1 MTLDEGLDLYLES
14 LRSERG
20 ASKHTLEAYA
30 NDLRALSAALAE
42 GGLTEWEDLGRDDL
56 AVIDRHLAE
65 QKAPRSSARRASAMR
80 SFLKFLRREGLDIRV
95 DLPATTHRRHKTLP
109 KALARDQVEAILA
122 PPPDDSP
129 GAKRDRAL
137 FGLVYGAGL
146 RISEAVEL
154 PVSGLLV
161 EDRAVRV
168 IGKGGKS
175 RIVPLPLRCY
185 EETLDYLR
193 TVRPLLATKP
203 TDRLFVTDG
212 GARLTRQRAYA
223 LLGGMAR
230 RAGIAKTFGPH
241 ALRHSYAVHLLEGG
255 ADLRAVQELLGH
267 ESIAT
272 TQVYTGLEMS
282 EVQRRYLAAHPR
294 GASRGKPGGSSSGG
308 SSS

>member
-30 NDLRALSAALAE
+30 NDLRALAASLAE
-42 GGLTEWEDLGRDDL
+42 GGLADWEDLGRDDL
-56 AVIDRHLAE
+56 AVLDRHFAGM
-65 QKAPRSSARRASAMR
+65 QAPRSIARRASAMR
-80 SFLKFLRREGLDIRV
+80 SFLKFLRREGLDIKV
-95 DLPATTHRRHKTLP
+95 ELPATTARRQKTLP
-109 KALARDQVEAILA
+109 KALSREQIEGMLA
-122 PPPDDSP
+122 PKEGESLGDR
-129 GAKRDRAL
+129 RDRAL

-146 RISEAVEL
+146 RISEAVDL
-154 PVSGLLV
+154 PVSGLLI

-168 IGKGGKS
+168 VGKGGKS
-175 RIVPLPLRCY
+175 RLVPLPTRCHD
-185 EETLDYLR
+185 ETLDYLR
-193 TVRPLLATKP
+193 TVRPVLATKP
-203 TDRLFVTDG
+203 TDRLFVTDA

-223 LLGGMAR
+223 LLSDMAR

-272 TQVYTGLEMS
+272 TQVYTGLQMD

-294 GASRGKPGGSSSGG
+294 GGRSSGG

>member
-1 MTLDEGLDLYLES
+1 MRLDEGLDLYLEA

-30 NDLRALSAALAE
+30 NDLRALSSALAE
-42 GGLTEWEDLGRDDL
+42 GGLSDWEDLGRDDI
-56 AVIDRHLAE
+56 AVIDRHLAGLA
-65 QKAPRSSARRASAMR
+65 APRSVARRASAMR

-95 DLPATTHRRHKTLP
+95 ELPATTHRRQKSLP
-109 KALARDQVEAILA
+109 KALAREPIEAMLA
-122 PPPDDSP
+122 PREGESLGDR
-129 GAKRDRAL
+129 RDRAL

-168 IGKGGKS
+168 VGKGGKS
-175 RIVPLPLRCY
+175 RLVPLPTRCY

-193 TVRPLLATKP
+193 TVRPVLAAKP
-203 TDRLFVTDG
+203 TDRLFVTDRG
-212 GARLTRQRAYA
+212 GCLTRQRAYA
-223 LLGGMAR
+223 LLSDMAR
-230 RAGIAKTFGPH
+230 RAGISKAFGPH

-272 TQVYTGLEMS
+272 TQVYTGLQMD

-294 GASRGKPGGSSSGG
+294 GGRSGSSSGG